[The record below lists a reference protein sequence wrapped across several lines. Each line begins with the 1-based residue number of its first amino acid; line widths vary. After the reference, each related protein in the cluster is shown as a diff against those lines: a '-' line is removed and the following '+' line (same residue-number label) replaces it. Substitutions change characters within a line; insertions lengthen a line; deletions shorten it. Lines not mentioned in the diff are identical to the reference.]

1 MLRAANFPLIEPVRS
16 RRRRYELMTTGEPGA
31 AHIIQAGTGG
41 IPYRFHN
48 VPGPRATAREHR
60 KPPGLAD

>member
-1 MLRAANFPLIEPVRS
+1 FPLIEPDEVAQAV
-16 RRRRYELMTTGEPGA
+16 YELMTTGEPGA

-48 VPGPRATAREHR
+48 VPGPKRDGAEHR
-60 KPPGLAD
+60 KPPGMAD